1 MVAQAGGGGGAYYPG
16 APGKR
21 YVIPGLGQ
29 PYNPGPPKYNASYAA
44 GSKAAPRRPVNDN
57 LRPNAQRRPAP
68 PRRPT
73 APRVAP
79 RSSVPTNTTPS
90 SNGYRSGKAVGSNP
104 SGTVAKTAPAVTA
117 KTAAA
122 PMTADQIAKTF
133 NQWSGGDAVYK
144 AQRDAL
150 SSALNTYN
158 ARAQKE
164 ATDYGVQNTSNRNAL
179 VNQETQSNRDLVND
193 YTARGMLGGAQ
204 NYAQTQFNTDW
215 NKRLTDFDTSYAD
228 WQNQQKMAG
237 QDYAQSNA
245 LQLSK
250 AQQDAIAR
258 RVASYGL

>member
-1 MVAQAGGGGGAYYPG
+1 MAQTSGGGFNTGAGPGRYGGG
-16 APGKR
+16 RAPAQR
-21 YVIPGLGQ
+21 RAPVI
-29 PYNPGPPKYNASYAA
+29 
-44 GSKAAPRRPVNDN
+44 NDN
-57 LRPNAQRRPAP
+57 LRPNAPRVRPPAP
-68 PRRPT
+68 PRPP
-73 APRVAP
+73 APRRAAP
-79 RSSVPTNTTPS
+79 RSSVPRNTTPS
-90 SNGYRSGKAVGSNP
+90 SNGYRSGKAVGSNAN
-104 SGTVAKTAPAVTA
+104 GTVAKTSPAVTA
-117 KTAAA
+117 KTAA

-150 SSALNTYN
+150 ASALSTYK

-164 ATDYGVQNTSNRNAL
+164 ATDYDIQNTANRKAL
-179 VNQETQSNRDLVND
+179 INQETQANRDLTND

-215 NKRLTDFDTSYAD
+215 NKRTSDFDTAYAD
-228 WQNQQKMAG
+228 WKNQQAMAG
-237 QDYAQSNA
+237 QDYATSNA